1 MVEWVLVNVVL
12 GELVP
17 VVVRVVVLLLVM
29 VELGDEV
36 CEVVGVDE
44 GVVLTVEVLEV
55 VTVVVGVVR
64 KQSLKLPS
72 ANELTA
78 SFRRPT
84 VSLHPPVTL
93 RNPPKLHVTISSL
106 TSLRDRSLIAV
117 FSPRTIASQSLA
129 CCNTKVSLTSSPQ
142 SIADAVSL
150 LHVAESLSNS
160 EACALQVRKSAT
172 ARNDS
177 LP

>member
-17 VVVRVVVLLLVM
+17 VIVREVVLLLVM

-78 SFRRPT
+78 SLRRPT
-84 VSLHPPVTL
+84 VSLHPSVTL
-93 RNPPKLHVTISSL
+93 RNPPKLHATISSV
-106 TSLRDRSLIAV
+106 TSFRDRSLIAV
-117 FSPRTIASQSLA
+117 FNPLTITSQSLA
-129 CCNTKVSLTSSPQ
+129 CCNTKASLTSSPQ
-142 SIADAVSL
+142 SIAEAVS
-150 LHVAESLSNS
+150 
-160 EACALQVRKSAT
+160 
-172 ARNDS
+172 
-177 LP
+177 